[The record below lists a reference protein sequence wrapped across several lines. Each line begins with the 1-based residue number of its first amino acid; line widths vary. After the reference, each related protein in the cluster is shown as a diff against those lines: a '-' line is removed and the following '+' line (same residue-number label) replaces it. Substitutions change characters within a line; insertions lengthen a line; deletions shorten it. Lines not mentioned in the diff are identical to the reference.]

1 MFFFESR
8 KTKFFFLPFVCHLP
22 FAKKRERKKDKKREA
37 TKIKNLGRKKPPLK
51 IRDDD
56 DDDDDDFEKSGKDS
70 ELEEEEEEEEARF

>member
-22 FAKKRERKKDKKREA
+22 FAKKREKKNKKREA

-70 ELEEEEEEEEARF
+70 ELEEEEEARF

>member
-1 MFFFESR
+1 M
-8 KTKFFFLPFVCHLP
+8 P
-22 FAKKRERKKDKKREA
+22 FAICEEEGEKKNKKREA

-70 ELEEEEEEEEARF
+70 ELEEEEEEEEEEEARF